1 MSKMKKG
8 DIVTI
13 MTGIGEY
20 IGKLNQIDGDN
31 VVADNPRLI
40 VQDPE
45 GNIGFGR
52 GVCMSAKENPEQ
64 VTFLDV
70 LFVVETNESFQKSYI
85 EATSG
90 III

>member
-1 MSKMKKG
+1 MSKLKKG

-20 IGKLNQIDGDN
+20 IGKYVETNEGS

-52 GVCMSAKENPEQ
+52 GVCMTAKENPKQ

-70 LFVVETNESFQKSYI
+70 LFLVETNDSFQKSYI

>member
-1 MSKMKKG
+1 MSKLKKG

-20 IGKLNQIDGDN
+20 IGKYVETNEGT

-52 GVCMSAKENPEQ
+52 GVCLSAKENPEQ

-70 LFVVETNESFQKSYI
+70 LFLVETNDSFQKSYI

>member
-1 MSKMKKG
+1 MSKLKKG

-20 IGKLNQIDGDN
+20 IGKYVETNEGS

-52 GVCMSAKENPEQ
+52 SVCMSAKESPKQ

-70 LFVVETNESFQKSYI
+70 LFLVETNDSFQKSYI